1 MLIRAEKK
9 IIDGKTCIA
18 RIKPTEAVPSG
29 NVCPGPIA
37 RGPNR
42 KIDPFCDACNADMRA
57 LFIHSRAFRVQGNK
71 KVIPPIAQASK
82 ILPEMV
88 FLFICLLFPVIQAM
102 KEIIKNPINAIPLYA
117 NSSMGLLL
125 NKFNAVIIAT

>member
-1 MLIRAEKK
+1 MAEKK
-9 IIDGKTCIA
+9 ITEGKTCIA
-18 RIKPTEAVPSG
+18 RTNPIDCVPSA
-29 NVCPGPIA
+29 NDSPGPIA

-57 LFIHSRAFRVQGNK
+57 LFIHSRALRVQGNK
-71 KVIPPIAQASK
+71 KVIPPIAQANK

-88 FLFICLLFPVIQAM
+88 FLFICPLFPVIQAM

-117 NSSMGLLL
+117 NSSIGLLL
-125 NKFNAVIIAT
+125 NKFDVVIIAT